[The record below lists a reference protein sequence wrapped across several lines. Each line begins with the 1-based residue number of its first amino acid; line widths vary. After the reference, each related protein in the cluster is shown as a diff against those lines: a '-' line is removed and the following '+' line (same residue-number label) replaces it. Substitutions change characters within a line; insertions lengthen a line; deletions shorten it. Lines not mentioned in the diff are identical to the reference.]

1 MKQVRITLG
10 NLLEQRGMSIHEL
23 SLRADV
29 RRAVI
34 SELVNGKRENINFS
48 GIQRLRNEGLKL
60 KDVKQLLDIFE
71 R

>member
-10 NLLEQRGMSIHEL
+10 NLLEQRGMSI
-23 SLRADV
+23 
-29 RRAVI
+29 
-34 SELVNGKRENINFS
+34 S

>member
-29 RRAVI
+29 RRAAI